1 MTTFLQVIILV
12 AIASIAILVV
22 YLIDRVNTLQRYTR
36 LLQNDLA
43 EAEDPSAGPF
53 GGLSGERLW
62 DAVSG
67 VPIDGWDKPSVDLV
81 RNRYQLVLRKHVEEL
96 FLEGFQNAQAGVQ
109 AIPSSS
115 RMVQTLRGPV
125 ESWIPIEH
133 AIAIHQAGFD
143 RSKAAEDGLPAIRQ
157 ALDSAVSTLF
167 GVAGIKLPLPTS
179 EHLIPLTEA
188 ERAAE
193 AVAGAQAGLA
203 SASSAVSS
211 QPGVPALPA
220 ASSNNAIPASASP
233 ALTAQAAAASA
244 VPAAAEPN
252 VGAAMAAALGGI
264 DAPGSKRT

>member
-36 LLQNDLA
+36 LLRNDLA

-53 GGLSGERLW
+53 GGLTGERLW

-67 VPIDGWDKPSVDLV
+67 VPIDGWDKPSIDLV

-96 FLEGFQNAQAGVQ
+96 FLEGFRNAQAGVQ

-115 RMVQTLRGPV
+115 RTVQTLRGPV

-143 RSKAAEDGLPAIRQ
+143 RSKAAEDGLPAVRR

-167 GVAGIKLPLPTS
+167 GVAGIKLPLPIS
-179 EHLIPLTEA
+179 EHLIPLTDA

-203 SASSAVSS
+203 SSSSVASG
-211 QPGVPALPA
+211 QPDVPALPA
-220 ASSNNAIPASASP
+220 APSNNAVPATAPP
-233 ALTAQAAAASA
+233 ALTAQAATDSA
-244 VPAAAEPN
+244 VPKAAEPN
-252 VGAAMAAALGGI
+252 VGAAMAAALGAI

>member
-36 LLQNDLA
+36 LLKNDLS
-43 EAEDPSAGPF
+43 EADDPTAGPF
-53 GGLSGERLW
+53 GGLTGERLW

-96 FLEGFQNAQAGVQ
+96 FLEGFQNSQAGVQ

-133 AIAIHQAGFD
+133 AIAIHQAGFE
-143 RSKAAEDGLPAIRQ
+143 RAKAADDGLPAIRQ

-167 GVAGIKLPLPTS
+167 GVAGVKLPIPMS

-193 AVAGAQAGLA
+193 AVASAQAGLTT
-203 SASSAVSS
+203 
-211 QPGVPALPA
+211 QPGQPNMPALPA
-220 ASSNNAIPASASP
+220 ASPNSAVQTATSP
-233 ALTAQAAAASA
+233 ALTAQAVSAGA
-244 VPAAAEPN
+244 VPGAAEPN
-252 VGAAMAAALGGI
+252 VGAAIAAALGGI

>member
-12 AIASIAILVV
+12 AIASIAILVI

-36 LLQNDLA
+36 LLQHDAA
-43 EAEDPSAGPF
+43 EPDDPSAGPF

-67 VPIDGWDKPSVDLV
+67 VPIDGWDKNSIDLV

-96 FLEGFQNAQAGVQ
+96 FMEGFQNAQAGVQ

-115 RMVQTLRGPV
+115 RSIQTLRGLV

-143 RSKAAEDGLPAIRQ
+143 RAKSAEDQLPVVRK
-157 ALDSAVSTLF
+157 ALDDAVALLF
-167 GVAGIKLPLPTS
+167 GLAGIKLPRPLS

-188 ERAAE
+188 EQAAE
-193 AVAGAQAGLA
+193 AVARAQELAAAGPGNAGAAP
-203 SASSAVSS
+203 AVA
-211 QPGVPALPA
+211 ALPA
-220 ASSNNAIPASASP
+220 AGTPAVATAPPAIAAPASVSP
-233 ALTAQAAAASA
+233 S
-244 VPAAAEPN
+244 
-252 VGAAMAAALGGI
+252 VGDAMAAALSST
-264 DAPGSKRT
+264 DSSRAARP

>member
-36 LLQNDLA
+36 LLKNDLA
-43 EAEDPSAGPF
+43 EADDPTAGPF
-53 GGLSGERLW
+53 GGLTGERLW

-96 FLEGFQNAQAGVQ
+96 FLEGFQNSQAGVQ

-133 AIAIHQAGFD
+133 AIAIHQAGFE
-143 RSKAAEDGLPAIRQ
+143 RAKAADDGLPAIRL

-167 GVAGIKLPLPTS
+167 GVAGVKLPIPMS

-193 AVAGAQAGLA
+193 AVASAQAGLTT
-203 SASSAVSS
+203 
-211 QPGVPALPA
+211 QPGQPNMPALPA
-220 ASSNNAIPASASP
+220 ASPNSGVQATTASP
-233 ALTAQAAAASA
+233 ALTAQALPVGT
-244 VPAAAEPN
+244 VPGAAEPN